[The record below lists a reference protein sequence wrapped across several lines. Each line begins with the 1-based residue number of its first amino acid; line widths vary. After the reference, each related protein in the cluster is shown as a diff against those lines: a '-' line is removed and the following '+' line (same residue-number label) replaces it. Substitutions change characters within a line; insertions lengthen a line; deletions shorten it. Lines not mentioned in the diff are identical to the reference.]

1 MALGRDTTFTWYGHS
16 CVEVRT
22 PGGLT
27 ILIDPWF
34 ANPRSPKAPDQVERC
49 DLMIVTHG
57 HFDHF
62 GDCLSIASRTRP
74 TWPCIHELSL
84 WLGRNFAHKD
94 LVIGMN
100 KGGTVDARGIKVT
113 FTHADHSA
121 GDIYGTAEAPIYL
134 GEPVGAIVE
143 LENGFRFFHAGDTA
157 LFSDLKLI
165 VERNP
170 ADVAFIPIG
179 GHYTMDRHDAV
190 VAAEFVGA
198 DLVIPVHY
206 NTFPPIETDAEAF
219 KSDVESQTK
228 SKVAVLAPGESHS
241 L

>member
-1 MALGRDTTFTWYGHS
+1 MEINYIGHS
-16 CVEVRT
+16 TVELVEGDTRV
-22 PGGLT
+22 
-27 ILIDPWF
+27 LIDPFLAPNNPAAKVSAEDLDPTHVFITHAHLDHWADAIAVGKRTGAAF
-34 ANPRSPKAPDQVERC
+34 VAITELANVLGEQGIEDATDINLGGSVSYDWGWVKLVPSWHTSTVPGSEDRPYSP
-49 DLMIVTHG
+49 TSG
-57 HFDHF
+57 
-62 GDCLSIASRTRP
+62 T
-74 TWPCIHELSL
+74 
-84 WLGRNFAHKD
+84 
-94 LVIGMN
+94 VIGSACGVLVN
-100 KGGTVDARGIKVT
+100 IGGKTLY
-113 FTHADHSA
+113 H
-121 GDIYGTAEAPIYL
+121 L
-134 GEPVGAIVE
+134 
-143 LENGFRFFHAGDTA
+143 GDTA